1 MGIGDLSVLARLR
14 WLREALVGVCGL
26 GEELLKIGLPDGGV
40 GVGAVAEGLF
50 GSGQEDEPAAFHAL
64 DFAFGDA
71 EFGRVDEIVGGVDV
85 HDVGLDGFEFGG
97 GIVIARGIDG
107 VEKIVG
113 VESGGEACHGGGKIF
128 IGGIAGGE
136 IFLHVEG
143 SAAGDDQKIGGDL
156 QGGARLRGVVAIFPV
171 GILADAVHH
180 HFAPDAVA
188 SGNLHRLARE
198 GHQGVHEIGVGFAP
212 NPGMHAAHGSAE
224 DQAKVVDAQSFF
236 DEFVLE
242 GDHVRIFVAGEMCME
257 AVAGLAG
264 FAVADVVG
272 KNQEIFVGVE
282 QLAGAEEGSREDGLK
297 KRVAF
302 AAGAVEDQDGVGGAA
317 SGVFDRFAEGAVV
330 EAEFGERLAG
340 LEMEIVDGEVAFLG
354 RGPVLRGRR

>member
-1 MGIGDLSVLARLR
+1 MV
-14 WLREALVGVCGL
+14 
-26 GEELLKIGLPDGGV
+26 
-40 GVGAVAEGLF
+40 AVRYL
-50 GSGQEDEPAAFHAL
+50 
-64 DFAFGDA
+64 
-71 EFGRVDEIVGGVDV
+71 
-85 HDVGLDGFEFGG
+85 
-97 GIVIARGIDG
+97 
-107 VEKIVG
+107 
-113 VESGGEACHGGGKIF
+113 
-128 IGGIAGGE
+128 
-136 IFLHVEG
+136 
-143 SAAGDDQKIGGDL
+143 SAASRVGRSSCMWR
-156 QGGARLRGVVAIFPV
+156 GALPAMI
-171 GILADAVHH
+171 
-180 HFAPDAVA
+180 
-188 SGNLHRLARE
+188 
-198 GHQGVHEIGVGFAP
+198 
-212 NPGMHAAHGSAE
+212 
-224 DQAKVVDAQSFF
+224 VDAQSFL

-242 GDHVRIFVAGEMCME
+242 GDHVRIFVAGEMCIE

-282 QLAGAEEGSREDGLK
+282 QLAGAEERSGEDRLK